1 MPRPTSIGLMLI
13 LLACGSCVEAENDT
27 TSQNEEKHS
36 PKRFSGSRLTDAI
49 NDEKILL
56 LDVRRPDEITQL
68 GTVRGALNIPIEE
81 LANRLDEVPKDRKI
95 LTA

>member
-1 MPRPTSIGLMLI
+1 MPRPPSIGLMLI
-13 LLACGSCVEAENDT
+13 LFACGSCVNAENDT
-27 TSQNEEKHS
+27 TSQNEDKNLPE
-36 PKRFSGSRLTDAI
+36 RFSGSRLTDAI

-81 LANRLDEVPKDRKI
+81 LADRLDEVPKDRKI

>member
-1 MPRPTSIGLMLI
+1 MPKLAFIGSVMI
-13 LLACGSCVEAENDT
+13 LLVCVSCIETEND
-27 TSQNEEKHS
+27 NAELREEKES
-36 PKRFSGSRLTDAI
+36 MKRFSGSQLAAAI
-49 NDEKILL
+49 DNETIFL

-81 LANRLDEVPKDRKI
+81 LADRLNELPKDRKI